1 MITENK
7 TKGIT
12 LNYTNFLD
20 GNPVCYMMNFS
31 DTIAKARFNEVM
43 ENMFPYEENMF
54 PYEREQ
60 ARYYRLVVFNEGDIY
75 IDVNETGKMFFLCRF
90 GNMLSSMTKEKLENL
105 LNGMFQ

>member
-7 TKGIT
+7 TKGIK

-20 GNPVCYMMNFS
+20 GNPVCYMMSFS
-31 DTIAKARFNEVM
+31 DSIAKARFNEVM
-43 ENMFPYEENMF
+43 ENMF

-75 IDVNETGKMFFLCRF
+75 IDTNESGKMYFLCRF

>member
-7 TKGIT
+7 NKGIT

-31 DTIAKARFNEVM
+31 DTIAKAKFNEVM
-43 ENMFPYEENMF
+43 ENMF

-60 ARYYRLVVFNEGDIY
+60 ARYYRLVVFSEGDIY
-75 IDVNETGKMFFLCRF
+75 IDVNETGKMYFLCRF
-90 GNMLSSMTKEKLENL
+90 GKMLSSMTKDKLENL

>member
-1 MITENK
+1 MVTDNK
-7 TKGIT
+7 NKGIV

-31 DTIAKARFNEVM
+31 DTIAKARFNDVM
-43 ENMFPYEENMF
+43 ENMFL
-54 PYEREQ
+54 YEREQ

-75 IDVNETGKMFFLCRF
+75 IDVNETGKMYFLCRF
-90 GNMLSSMTKEKLENL
+90 GKMLSSMTKDKLESL

>member
-20 GNPVCYMMNFS
+20 GNPVCYMMSFS

-43 ENMFPYEENMF
+43 ENMFPYE
-54 PYEREQ
+54 REQ
-60 ARYYRLVVFNEGDIY
+60 ARYYRLVVFDSQI
-75 IDVNETGKMFFLCRF
+75 FFLAIYP
-90 GNMLSSMTKEKLENL
+90 S
-105 LNGMFQ
+105 Q